1 MIRSVPYL
9 LILLATITIT
19 DANASYGYYVG
30 KNLTADGSVLLG
42 GTGEE
47 PSSHWLEI
55 VPRQSHAA
63 DATVTVGATA
73 SASLPAQLILLT

>member
-1 MIRSVPYL
+1 MIHPLAQL
-9 LILLATITIT
+9 LVLLSLLASG
-19 DANASYGYYVG
+19 ASQASYGYYVG

-55 VPRQSHAA
+55 VPAA
-63 DATVTVGATA
+63 QTHPAGATVTVGATEL
-73 SASLPAQLILLT
+73 ASLPARLT